1 MAAED
6 QLSSADTASIRS
18 DHDSHDVMM
27 LCPSS
32 GPRDTLEDS
41 DSCEFCCHDCC
52 SPTSRVETVSR
63 GGEKYYTI
71 CQVRRHNTKES
82 AWLVAGDT
90 IYDATPYVNTHPGGV
105 TSILRKAGGA
115 EDVSRDLHFHSPTG
129 KRMFQRYKIG
139 KLRACAA
146 HDGNNNSNKPFWVLW

>member
-6 QLSSADTASIRS
+6 QLSSADTASVRS

-27 LCPSS
+27 LSPASS
-32 GPRDTLEDS
+32 GPRDSDAPLEDS
-41 DSCEFCCHDCC
+41 CEVCCHDCC
-52 SPTSRVETVSR
+52 SPSSAFVSR

-90 IYDATPYVNTHPGGV
+90 IYDATPYVNTHPGGE

-139 KLRACAA
+139 KLRECGT
-146 HDGNNNSNKPFWVLW
+146 HDGNNNKPFWVLW